1 MIDQISGKVLFNKD
15 NLISCLVHGI
25 AFEIF
30 VPQPFGY
37 AQGNDL
43 TLWIH
48 MHWSADQGPTLFGF
62 ECQVQRTVFRLII
75 GCSGVGPKL
84 GLAVISQLGTDLFV
98 TAVMQGDQKLLSQVS
113 GIGSRKAEQIIV
125 HLKHKVND
133 LLDKNILAS
142 GQNNAQWLSISQAL
156 EALGYSKAEV
166 QHALGIVKKESSFD
180 QKFDILLKKALL
192 VLAK

>member
-1 MIDQISGKVLFNKD
+1 MIDQISGKVLMIQD
-15 NLISCLVHGI
+15 NWISCLVHGI

-30 VPQPFGY
+30 VPNCVDY
-37 AQGNDL
+37 VQGSDV
-43 TLWIH
+43 TFSIH

-62 ECQVQRTVFRLII
+62 ENQVQRTVFRLII
-75 GCSGVGPKL
+75 SCSGVGPKL
-84 GLAVISQLGTDLFV
+84 GLAILSQLGTDLFI

-166 QHALGIVKKESSFD
+166 QHALGIIKKESSFD

>member
-1 MIDQISGKVLFNKD
+1 MIDQICGKALIIED
-15 NLISCLVHGI
+15 NLISCLVNGI
-25 AFEIF
+25 AFEVF
-30 VPQPFGY
+30 VPSSVSFS
-37 AQGNDL
+37 QGDDL
-43 TLWIH
+43 ILWIH

-62 ECQVQRTVFRLII
+62 EQKIQRMVFRLII

-84 GLAVISQLGTDLFV
+84 GLAILAQLGTDLFV

-113 GIGSRKAEQIIV
+113 GIGARKAEQIIV
-125 HLKHKVND
+125 HLKHKVNE
-133 LLDKNILAS
+133 LLDKNILDS
-142 GQNNAQWLSISQAL
+142 GQNNVQWLSVSQAL

-166 QHALGIVKKESSFD
+166 QRALSNVKKESSFD